1 MAAPK
6 FRQGDRVVLLQD
18 DNNRSA
24 RSAVYTI
31 TRVMPASPEGIQYR
45 AKNAMDTHE
54 RCYPKRSCGRHPA
67 WADVR
72 TGDGLAAAA
81 AAFRFRCWTWL
92 SLISRP
98 VRLS

>member
-18 DNNRSA
+18 DNNRNA
-24 RSAVYTI
+24 RTGVYTI

-54 RCYPKRSCGRHPA
+54 RVLPEAQLRAASS
-67 WADVR
+67 
-72 TGDGLAAAA
+72 LA
-81 AAFRFRCWTWL
+81 
-92 SLISRP
+92 
-98 VRLS
+98 